1 MESFLPSTRLRDT
14 PLVVLRVTVGQK
26 GTCSMAA
33 SCITRLP
40 LLFLDVSLLTTLDM
54 EKYCIS
60 VDWLQVYCLNNLSDV
75 PQIGYA
81 DCKEFT
87 SKKLDRVTP
96 LWQEVY
102 TIFYQGIEVAEYCR
116 FPRSSALD
124 AKGCTI
130 KLHNR
135 VLYSAQF
142 IDILKSVIKFLQV
155 SYVGVT
161 RLDICYDCNY
171 LHRHRS
177 VHDFLFQYF
186 VHAPYCSGHIIRNGS
201 RRVQVNA
208 TRTLN
213 GATTISAMRW
223 GSKSSAVGVYCY
235 NKSLELL
242 EVHDKPWIRAAWEN
256 AGLVND
262 YDDKGWNSLDDRDKQ
277 KYIEWGKSSDYV
289 IRPVWRFEISIKS
302 EGRDILNLSTGQLF
316 RIDLSY
322 LTTQKYIEHLFYI
335 YANKYLDFRESTGQS
350 EIRNYPKMCLF
361 EISGKTE
368 LKPIHLNKCA
378 ETGRTE
384 KVAAN
389 RLKKLAETYSDLTTQ
404 DLSMINAAINF
415 LYEIS
420 GMKKHAYEK
429 RKYETYF
436 DHMTAYKSLSAEKRD
451 YFLFLQYAHE
461 RHMEFQSSTVAE
473 YVNLLNEA
481 FDYVN
486 DDLIYIDN
494 NSIGMYNGHD

>member
-1 MESFLPSTRLRDT
+1 
-14 PLVVLRVTVGQK
+14 
-26 GTCSMAA
+26 
-33 SCITRLP
+33 
-40 LLFLDVSLLTTLDM
+40 M

-75 PQIGYA
+75 PQVGYGNCRFFSA
-81 DCKEFT
+81 E
-87 SKKLDRVTP
+87 KLDRVTP

-102 TIFYQGIEVAEYCR
+102 VIKHNNLEVAEYCR

-135 VLYSAQF
+135 ILYSAQF
-142 IDILKSVIKFLQV
+142 IEVLKQVIQFLDVQ
-155 SYVGVT
+155 YVGVT
-161 RLDICYDCNY
+161 RLDLCYDCNY
-171 LHRHRS
+171 LHGHRS

-208 TRTLN
+208 TRTQH

-256 AGLVND
+256 VGLIND
-262 YDDKGWNSLDDRDKQ
+262 YDASGWNSLDDRDKQ
-277 KYIEWGKSSDYV
+277 KYINEGKTEKYIKTS
-289 IRPVWRFEISIKS
+289 VWRFEISIKS
-302 EGRDILNLSTGQLF
+302 EGRDIINLGTGQLF

-322 LTTQKYIEHLFYI
+322 LITQEYIEKLFYV

-350 EIRNYPKMCLF
+350 EIRNYPKMCIF
-361 EISGKTE
+361 ECSGNSE
-368 LKPIHLNKCA
+368 LKPIHINKNA
-378 ETGRTE
+378 DTGRTE
-384 KVAAN
+384 KIAAN
-389 RLKKLAETYSDLTTQ
+389 KLRKLAETYSDLTTQ
-404 DLSMINAAINF
+404 DLSAINAAVNF

-420 GMKKHAYEK
+420 GMKKSEHERRKYDVYICHLAAFTEK
-429 RKYETYF
+429 RQME
-436 DHMTAYKSLSAEKRD
+436 LD
-451 YFLFLQYAHE
+451 YFEFLQYTHSH
-461 RHMEFQSSTVAE
+461 RLE
-473 YVNLLNEA
+473 YSAAATANYIRSLNECLDTA
-481 FDYVN
+481 TEDFTFEQN
-486 DDLIYIDN
+486 QAIGIY
-494 NSIGMYNGHD
+494 G